1 MNHITLSWQQN
12 LVQILTQYNCKND
25 QISNSNK
32 PLEEIFQEFIK
43 NYIKRTQQRE
53 FQHNLITS
61 RILIISQERMQQEQ
75 LLQTQGF
82 RVDQI
87 KEQRQQLLQ
96 RLDQRESEL
105 QRIEK
110 VLENGN
116 TRKLSQNQFEDLQ
129 DGIEMC
135 KEKLQ
140 LLQQENIEFTKL
152 AHSLKQQND
161 QLKSR
166 YSNVNTVL
174 IHVQARE
181 MYDKNLSTLNELQQQ
196 GLNLNYRMM
205 KQIKITKDLGQ
216 LNQIGASQT
225 RKSKFENFVSNYSQL
240 EDTCITQL
248 NSF

>member
-12 LVQILTQYNCKND
+12 LVQILTQYNCKDD

-32 PLEEIFQEFIK
+32 QLEELFQEFIRI
-43 NYIKRTQQRE
+43 YTKRMQQRE

-61 RILIISQERMQQEQ
+61 RILIISQERIQQEQ

-82 RVDQI
+82 TLDQI
-87 KEQRQQLLQ
+87 KEQREQLLL
-96 RLDQRESEL
+96 RLDQRESEQ
-105 QRIEK
+105 QRLEK
-110 VLENGN
+110 FLESGN
-116 TRKLSQNQFEDLQ
+116 KTVQSQNQYEDLQ
-129 DGIEMC
+129 DGILMC
-135 KEKLQ
+135 KEKCQ

-166 YSNVNTVL
+166 YSKL
-174 IHVQARE
+174 RE
-181 MYDKNLSTLNELQQQ
+181 QYDNNLSTLNELQQQ

-205 KQIKITKDLGQ
+205 KQIKIIKDLGQ
-216 LNQIGASQT
+216 LNQIGASQN
-225 RKSKFENFVSNYSQL
+225 RKSKLENYVSNYSQL